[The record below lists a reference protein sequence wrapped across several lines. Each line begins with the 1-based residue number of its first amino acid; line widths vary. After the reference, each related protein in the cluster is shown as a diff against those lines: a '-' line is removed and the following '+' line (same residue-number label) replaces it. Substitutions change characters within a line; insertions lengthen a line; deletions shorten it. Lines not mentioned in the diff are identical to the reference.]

1 MTELEKL
8 DRRLRDLRDDRD
20 SGAFDLALK
29 ALGIA
34 NDWIADGRPPDELA
48 AEFETMHPAIATVAN
63 VATVLGGADADLP
76 ARLADLR
83 VSLVEGNRR
92 IAERLR
98 KLIPSSSSV
107 ITISNSSTVRES
119 LIEIGAV
126 HIYVLKSHPGGEGAA
141 MAEALRQGFAKLREE
156 SGTKTSSVVHLVP
169 DTAMV
174 NIVPVVD
181 CALVGID
188 TFDAAGAILHKVGT
202 LPLALCCKHFGKP
215 FYAAGH
221 SLKFSNREPGGL
233 PEPEKSLTEQFFD
246 RTPPELITQI
256 ITERED

>member
-8 DRRLRDLRDDRD
+8 DRRLRDLRDDR
-20 SGAFDLALK
+20 SLGAVDLALK

-34 NDWIADGRPPDELA
+34 NDWIADGHPPDELA

-63 VATVLGGADADLP
+63 VATILGGVDPGLP
-76 ARLADLR
+76 ARLAGLK
-83 VSLVEGNRR
+83 VSLVKGNRR

-107 ITISNSSTVRES
+107 ITISNSSTIRES
-119 LIEIGAV
+119 LLSIGAASV
-126 HIYVLKSHPGGEGAA
+126 YVLKSHPGGEGAA
-141 MAEALRQGFAKLREE
+141 MAEALREGFAKLREE
-156 SGTKTSSVVHLVP
+156 SISETNSVVHLVP
-169 DTAMV
+169 DTAMG

-188 TFDAAGAILHKVGT
+188 TFDAAGVILHKVGT

-246 RTPPELITQI
+246 RTPPELTTQI
-256 ITERED
+256 ITEQED

>member
-8 DRRLRDLRDDRD
+8 DRRLRDLRDDRS
-20 SGAFDLALK
+20 SGAVDLALK

-48 AEFETMHPAIATVAN
+48 AEFKIMHPAIATVAN
-63 VATVLGGADADLP
+63 VATVLGGTDVDLP
-76 ARLADLR
+76 ARLTDLR

-92 IAERLR
+92 IADKLR
-98 KLIPSSSSV
+98 KLIPASSSV
-107 ITISNSSTVRES
+107 ITISNSSTIRES
-119 LIEIGAV
+119 LLSIGAASV
-126 HIYVLKSHPGGEGAA
+126 YVLKSHPGGEGAA
-141 MAEALRQGFAKLREE
+141 MAEALREGFAKLREE
-156 SGTKTSSVVHLVP
+156 SGTEKSSVVHLGP
-169 DTAMV
+169 DTAMG
-174 NIVPVVD
+174 NIVPLVN

-188 TFDAAGAILHKVGT
+188 TFDATGAVVHKVGT
-202 LPLALCCKHFGKP
+202 LPLALCCNHFGKP

-256 ITERED
+256 ITEQED